1 MPTSTHSDT
10 RIDSIDERQKKRSV
24 KFTLRFDKTVQNVG
38 SRERMLGLEVGGKQA
53 PDGRPAPDRGAPR
66 RCLRRD

>member
-38 SRERMLGLEVGGKQA
+38 SRERMLGLA
-53 PDGRPAPDRGAPR
+53 NFARILLIFA
-66 RCLRRD
+66 RC